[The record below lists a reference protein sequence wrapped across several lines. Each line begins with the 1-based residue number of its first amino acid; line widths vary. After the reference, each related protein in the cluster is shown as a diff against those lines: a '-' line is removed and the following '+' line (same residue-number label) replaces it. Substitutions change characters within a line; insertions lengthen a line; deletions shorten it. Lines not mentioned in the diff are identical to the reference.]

1 MVIGTLFM
9 TEGTNSISFP
19 LFFFKSNTFI
29 QVYMK
34 HDQLLNTTSGT
45 QIRKWKQWERET
57 ESEQHMVNGI
67 WLDVCG

>member
-1 MVIGTLFM
+1 
-9 TEGTNSISFP
+9 
-19 LFFFKSNTFI
+19 
-29 QVYMK
+29 MK